1 MLTENQLDGNSISWQ
16 CDDYALY
23 TTNHGQVKVDRS
35 GEVMDCCVGID
46 RGNYHS
52 VSVKILGDEFQVY
65 EEDING
71 RVRYELHSPNFP
83 YPKNTQH
90 TISILSL
97 IEVIRNSTNNCTAL
111 LLVKKRLLTLILSR
125 ILVNSKEL
133 SSIKSLLQE
142 YRVPIISRQPIINRQ
157 PIRRR
162 K

>member
-16 CDDYALY
+16 CEDYALY
-23 TTNHGQVKVDRS
+23 TTNHGQVKV
-35 GEVMDCCVGID
+35 
-46 RGNYHS
+46 
-52 VSVKILGDEFQVY
+52 
-65 EEDING
+65 DING

-125 ILVNSKEL
+125 VLVNSKEL
-133 SSIKSLLQE
+133 SAIKSLLQE

>member
-23 TTNHGQVKVDRS
+23 TTNYGQVKVDRS
-35 GEVMDCCVGID
+35 GELMDCCVGID
-46 RGNYHS
+46 RGSYHS

-71 RVRYELHSPNFP
+71 RVRYELHSLNFP
-83 YPKNTQH
+83 YPKNTNH

-97 IEVIRNSTNNCTAL
+97 IEIIRNSTNNCTAL
-111 LLVKKRLLTLILSR
+111 LLVKKRLLTLVLR
-125 ILVNSKEL
+125 KILVDSKEL
-133 SSIKSLLQE
+133 SAIKSLLQE

>member
-1 MLTENQLDGNSISWQ
+1 MLDENQLDGNSISWK

-23 TTNHGQVKVDRS
+23 TTNYGQVKIDAA
-35 GEVMDCCVGID
+35 GELMDCCVGID
-46 RGNYHS
+46 RGYHS

-83 YPKNTQH
+83 YPKDTQH

-97 IEVIRNSTNNCTAL
+97 IEIIRNSRNNCTAL
-111 LLVKKRLLTLILSR
+111 LLVKKRLLTLILR
-125 ILVNSKEL
+125 KILVDSKEL
-133 SSIKSLLQE
+133 SAIKSLLHE
-142 YRVPIISRQPIINRQ
+142 YRVPVVSRQPIIPRQ

>member
-1 MLTENQLDGNSISWQ
+1 MLNENQLDGNSISWK

-23 TTNHGQVKVDRS
+23 TTNYGQVKVDAA
-35 GEVMDCCVGID
+35 GELMDCCVGID
-46 RGNYHS
+46 RGSYYS

-83 YPKNTQH
+83 YPKDTQH

-97 IEVIRNSTNNCTAL
+97 IEIIRNSRNNCTAL
-111 LLVKKRLLTLILSR
+111 LLVKKRLLTLILR
-125 ILVNSKEL
+125 KILVNSKEL
-133 SSIKSLLQE
+133 SAIKSLLQE
-142 YRVPIISRQPIINRQ
+142 YRVPIISRQPIIPRQ

>member
-1 MLTENQLDGNSISWQ
+1 MLTENQLDGNSISWK

-23 TTNHGQVKVDRS
+23 TTNHGQVKVDAA
-35 GEVMDCCVGID
+35 GELMDCCVGID
-46 RGNYHS
+46 RGSYHS

-83 YPKNTQH
+83 YPKDTQH

-97 IEVIRNSTNNCTAL
+97 IEIIRNSRNNCTAL
-111 LLVKKRLLTLILSR
+111 LLVKKRLLTLILR
-125 ILVNSKEL
+125 KILVNSKDL
-133 SSIKSLLQE
+133 SAIKSLLHE
-142 YRVPIISRQPIINRQ
+142 YRVPVVSRQPIINRQ